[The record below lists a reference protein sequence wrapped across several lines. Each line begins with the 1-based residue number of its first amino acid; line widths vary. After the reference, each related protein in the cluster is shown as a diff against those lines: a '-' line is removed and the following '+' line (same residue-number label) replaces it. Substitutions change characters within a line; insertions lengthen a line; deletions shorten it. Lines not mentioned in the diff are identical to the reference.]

1 MPILKQHSTKES
13 SKAGMAPGTL
23 IGISETEPAKTIVN
37 CIEFDDSSLQEYS
50 IVDIKNLKKIEN
62 DGKIRWIEIKGLLD
76 IDKIENLGQAFNI
89 HPLTLEDSLNTY
101 LRPKFENFDNYFF
114 ISLKYVFFKEE
125 ITSKQISIIVAE
137 NVIITIS
144 ESEVPGFENIKQR
157 IKDNKNKIT
166 KSGKDYLMYMI
177 IDMIVDSY
185 FLAFESI
192 GDKIEDI
199 EDNVLKNPDSEI
211 MDQIYSLKRQMIY
224 LRKITWPMRDMISG
238 IRRSDSEMISQTTQ
252 IYLNDVSD
260 HIIQIIDTV
269 ETYRDM
275 ISELR
280 EIYLSSISNK
290 MNEVMKVLTIIA
302 TIFIPLTFIAGIY
315 GMNFHFMPE
324 LGWALGYPA
333 TIIFMIAIS
342 LVMIL
347 FFRKKRW
354 I

>member
-1 MPILKQHSTKES
+1 
-13 SKAGMAPGTL
+13 
-23 IGISETEPAKTIVN
+23 
-37 CIEFDDSSLQEYS
+37 
-50 IVDIKNLKKIEN
+50 
-62 DGKIRWIEIKGLLD
+62 
-76 IDKIENLGQAFNI
+76 
-89 HPLTLEDSLNTY
+89 
-101 LRPKFENFDNYFF
+101 
-114 ISLKYVFFKEE
+114 
-125 ITSKQISIIVAE
+125 
-137 NVIITIS
+137 
-144 ESEVPGFENIKQR
+144 
-157 IKDNKNKIT
+157 
-166 KSGKDYLMYMI
+166 
-177 IDMIVDSY
+177 
-185 FLAFESI
+185 
-192 GDKIEDI
+192 
-199 EDNVLKNPDSEI
+199 
-211 MDQIYSLKRQMIY
+211 
-224 LRKITWPMRDMISG
+224 
-238 IRRSDSEMISQTTQ
+238 MISQTTQ